1 MQEERE
7 TSEKEEE
14 YRTAFYARRERW
26 QEEEPKLYKR
36 NKVGEIIQYKIT
48 VYWILKVQQ
57 KKDPL
62 GDLWLTLWDNCR
74 RAQLNTTS
82 LVAAT

>member
-7 TSEKEEE
+7 TSEKEE

-36 NKVGEIIQYKIT
+36 NKVGEIIQYTIT
-48 VYWILKVQQ
+48 VSWILK
-57 KKDPL
+57 
-62 GDLWLTLWDNCR
+62 
-74 RAQLNTTS
+74 A
-82 LVAAT
+82 